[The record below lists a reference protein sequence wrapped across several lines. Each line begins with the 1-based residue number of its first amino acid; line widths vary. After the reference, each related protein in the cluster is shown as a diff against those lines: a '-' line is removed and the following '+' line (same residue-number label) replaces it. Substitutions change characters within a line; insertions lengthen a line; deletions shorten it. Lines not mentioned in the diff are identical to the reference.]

1 MKVICEVWLPP
12 SLHFTFSQ
20 RCFLFSMTCSRFRLL
35 YLVLFFTKTH
45 YAQETFPVNGPANP
59 DLRRFHLKNVR
70 VYRNDRLEGPFEV
83 QLSEGKIWAVGAH
96 LTPFPGARDLDLSGR
111 ILYPA
116 FVEAY
121 GQYGL
126 PETKS
131 RPGDGPQPESR
142 TKGAFSWNEALH
154 TEQQAAR
161 AFVVQ
166 PTQAEE
172 WRNAGFGAINTYLRD
187 GISRGSSCLVFSGDG
202 KEHLNILQAQSGH
215 ALSFEKGSSAQDY
228 PSSLMGSMA
237 LIRQTVL
244 DAQWYSSGG
253 NQAETNLSLQAWCD
267 LQGLPQLMECRD
279 KYTVLR
285 ALQLAKSMG
294 LNWVVKT
301 GGDDYQVI
309 SSLVPYNPNI
319 VIPLSLPAT
328 PDVEDPS
335 DAALVEIAD
344 LMHWE
349 AAPWNAFKLWK
360 AGISFSFTTLD
371 MKSRSEV
378 WNLVR
383 KVLDTGVPFPVVMD
397 ALTTK
402 PAAILGQSKTL
413 GRIEPGFWANFLVC
427 SDTLFK
433 RGTEVQETWVKGIAY
448 ARKST
453 FPLPEPGL
461 FRLSGPWGNAEA
473 QLSKQGNGLAGT
485 ALIDNEKVKVT
496 VEALPRSLN
505 ISLSNNA
512 ILPTALLPEL
522 SPSNAFSGAAQS
534 NTGVWQTIRL
544 ERVSAS
550 AAAPDTA
557 QRKTTSSETEPSVP
571 FPFGPYGFLQSPTY
585 ETVLFRGATVWTGA
599 AAGVMAQADVLIRKG
614 KIAAIGSKL
623 EASDARVV
631 EAKGLHLTP
640 GIVDEHS
647 HIAISGGVNEMG
659 QASTAEVRIGDVVNA
674 DDVNIYRQLAGGVT
688 AAQLL
693 HGSANPI
700 GGQSALV
707 KLRWGEPPARFPI
720 EGADGFIKFA
730 LGENVKQSNAGDR
743 YTVRYPQS
751 RMGVEQTFLDA
762 FSRARRYEQQKKEA
776 GKGPFRRDLDLETIS
791 DVISGKRFIT
801 CHAYQQ
807 GEMTM
812 LMNLADSFG
821 FRVNT
826 FTHVLEG
833 YKIAD
838 RMKRHGVGASTFSDW
853 WAYKFEVMEA
863 IPHNASLMHRM
874 GLVVAINSDDAEMGR
889 RLNQEAAKSM
899 KYGGLSSTEALALC
913 TTNPARLLHLDKWTG
928 TLEVGKDADL
938 VLWSADPLSIAS
950 VVQQTWVDGVLRYSA
965 ERDAAMRKTIVQ
977 ERQRLVQKALKSK
990 KNGGKT
996 EPVKIRK
1003 HRLYHCDDIERYGE

>member
-1 MKVICEVWLPP
+1 
-12 SLHFTFSQ
+12 
-20 RCFLFSMTCSRFRLL
+20 MTRARTLL
-35 YLVLFFTKTH
+35 LLLGLFFSKGQ

-70 VYRNDRLEGPFEV
+70 VYRNGRLEGPCEV
-83 QLSEGKIWAVGAH
+83 QLSEGKVFAVGNLLAS
-96 LTPFPGARDLDLSGR
+96 LPGAREMDFSGR

-131 RPGDGPQPESR
+131 RSGEGPQPESR
-142 TKGAFSWNEALH
+142 TKGAFSWNEALRS
-154 TEQQAAR
+154 EQQAAR
-161 AFVVQ
+161 LFTVQ
-166 PTQAEE
+166 PAQAEE

-187 GISRGSSCLVFSGDG
+187 GISRGSSCLVFSGEG
-202 KEHLNILQAQSGH
+202 KEHLNILQAQSAH
-215 ALSFEKGSSAQDY
+215 ALSLEKGSSVQDY

-244 DAQWYSSGG
+244 DAQWYTNGG
-253 NQAETNLSLQAWCD
+253 NQQETNLSLQAWCD
-267 LQGLPQLMECRD
+267 LQSLPQLMECRD

-301 GGDDYQVI
+301 GGDDYQVV
-309 SSLVPYNPNI
+309 SSLIPYNPNL
-319 VIPLSLPAT
+319 VIPLSMPST
-328 PDVEDPS
+328 PDVEDPN
-335 DAALVEIAD
+335 DAALVELTD

-378 WNLVR
+378 WNQIR
-383 KVLDTGVPFPVVMD
+383 RVLDTGVPFSVVMD

-402 PAAILGQSKTL
+402 PAALLGQSKTL

-427 SDTLFK
+427 TDTVFK
-433 RGTEVQETWVKGIAY
+433 RGTEIQETWVKGIAY
-448 ARKST
+448 PRKAS
-453 FPLPEPGL
+453 FPLPEAGL
-461 FRLSGPWGNAEA
+461 FRITGPWGKADA
-473 QLSKQGNGLAGT
+473 TLSKQGNGLSGT
-485 ALIDNEKVKVT
+485 ALIDSQKVKIS
-496 VEALPRSLN
+496 VEALPRNLSL
-505 ISLSNNA
+505 SLSNNA
-512 ILPTALLPEL
+512 ILPTALQPDVA
-522 SPSNAFSGAAQS
+522 SPNVFYGTAPSTN
-534 NTGVWQTIRL
+534 GVWQTIRL
-544 ERVSAS
+544 ERMSAS
-550 AAAPDTA
+550 ANAPDTA
-557 QRKTTSSETEPSVP
+557 QRISTPAETEPAVP
-571 FPFGPYGFLQSPTY
+571 FPFGPYGFLQLPSY
-585 ETVLFRGATVWTGA
+585 ESVLFRGATVWTGA
-599 AAGVMAQADVLIRKG
+599 GAGVLLDADVLIRKG
-614 KIAAIGSKL
+614 KIAAVGSRL
-623 EASDARVV
+623 ETGDARVV
-631 EAKGLHLTP
+631 DVKGLHITP

-647 HIAISGGVNEMG
+647 HIAISGGVNETG
-659 QASTAEVRIGDVVNA
+659 QASTAEARIGDVINA

-707 KLRWGEPPARFPI
+707 KLRWGEPPNRFPI

-762 FSRARRYEQQKKEA
+762 FSRARCYEQQKKEA
-776 GKGPFRRDLDLETIS
+776 GKRLFRRDLDMETIS
-791 DVISGKRFIT
+791 EVISGKRFIT

-874 GLVVAINSDDAEMGR
+874 GLVVAVNSDDAEMGR
-889 RLNQEAAKSM
+889 RLNQEAAKAM
-899 KYGGLSSTEALALC
+899 KYGGLSSSEALALC

-938 VLWSADPLSIAS
+938 VLWSADPLSVNAIA
-950 VVQQTWVDGVLRYSA
+950 QQTWVDGVLRYSV
-965 ERDAAMRKTIVQ
+965 ERDLALRKNIAE
-977 ERQRLVQKALKSK
+977 ERQRLLQKALKAK
-990 KNGGKT
+990 KSGGKT
-996 EPVKIRK
+996 EPVKTRK
-1003 HRLYHCDDIERYGE
+1003 NRLYHCDDIERYGE

>member
-1 MKVICEVWLPP
+1 
-12 SLHFTFSQ
+12 
-20 RCFLFSMTCSRFRLL
+20 
-35 YLVLFFTKTH
+35 
-45 YAQETFPVNGPANP
+45 
-59 DLRRFHLKNVR
+59 
-70 VYRNDRLEGPFEV
+70 
-83 QLSEGKIWAVGAH
+83 
-96 LTPFPGARDLDLSGR
+96 
-111 ILYPA
+111 
-116 FVEAY
+116 
-121 GQYGL
+121 
-126 PETKS
+126 
-131 RPGDGPQPESR
+131 
-142 TKGAFSWNEALH
+142 
-154 TEQQAAR
+154 
-161 AFVVQ
+161 
-166 PTQAEE
+166 
-172 WRNAGFGAINTYLRD
+172 
-187 GISRGSSCLVFSGDG
+187 
-202 KEHLNILQAQSGH
+202 
-215 ALSFEKGSSAQDY
+215 
-228 PSSLMGSMA
+228 
-237 LIRQTVL
+237 
-244 DAQWYSSGG
+244 
-253 NQAETNLSLQAWCD
+253 
-267 LQGLPQLMECRD
+267 
-279 KYTVLR
+279 
-285 ALQLAKSMG
+285 
-294 LNWVVKT
+294 
-301 GGDDYQVI
+301 
-309 SSLVPYNPNI
+309 
-319 VIPLSLPAT
+319 
-328 PDVEDPS
+328 
-335 DAALVEIAD
+335 
-344 LMHWE
+344 
-349 AAPWNAFKLWK
+349 
-360 AGISFSFTTLD
+360 
-371 MKSRSEV
+371 
-378 WNLVR
+378 
-383 KVLDTGVPFPVVMD
+383 
-397 ALTTK
+397 
-402 PAAILGQSKTL
+402 
-413 GRIEPGFWANFLVC
+413 
-427 SDTLFK
+427 
-433 RGTEVQETWVKGIAY
+433 
-448 ARKST
+448 
-453 FPLPEPGL
+453 
-461 FRLSGPWGNAEA
+461 
-473 QLSKQGNGLAGT
+473 
-485 ALIDNEKVKVT
+485 
-496 VEALPRSLN
+496 
-505 ISLSNNA
+505 
-512 ILPTALLPEL
+512 
-522 SPSNAFSGAAQS
+522 
-534 NTGVWQTIRL
+534 
-544 ERVSAS
+544 
-550 AAAPDTA
+550 
-557 QRKTTSSETEPSVP
+557 
-571 FPFGPYGFLQSPTY
+571 
-585 ETVLFRGATVWTGA
+585 
-599 AAGVMAQADVLIRKG
+599 
-614 KIAAIGSKL
+614 
-623 EASDARVV
+623 
-631 EAKGLHLTP
+631 
-640 GIVDEHS
+640 
-647 HIAISGGVNEMG
+647 
-659 QASTAEVRIGDVVNA
+659 
-674 DDVNIYRQLAGGVT
+674 
-688 AAQLL
+688 L